1 MTEEIEF
8 LNNHIAI
15 REKLIEK
22 TVHVTDKNPNQHN
35 LNMLKRIKAIV
46 EEHAIHKTILE
57 SIRDEIN
64 KMQKLSK
71 DS

>member
-35 LNMLKRIKAIV
+35 LNM
-46 EEHAIHKTILE
+46 HK
-57 SIRDEIN
+57 SYC
-64 KMQKLSK
+64 
-71 DS
+71 